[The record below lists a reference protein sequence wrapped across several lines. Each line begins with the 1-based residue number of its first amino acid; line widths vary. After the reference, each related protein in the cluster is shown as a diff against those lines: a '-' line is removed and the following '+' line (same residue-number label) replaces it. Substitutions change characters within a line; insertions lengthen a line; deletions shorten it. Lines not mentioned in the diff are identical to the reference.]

1 MEIFFDTKNNVCPM
15 IFESWETKLAW
26 LFLWHCEKT
35 QNCPLNFLVVV
46 HENVKVEVVEKS
58 PKIVNYL
65 VRHTHD

>member
-1 MEIFFDTKNNVCPM
+1 M

-65 VRHTHD
+65 VRHTND